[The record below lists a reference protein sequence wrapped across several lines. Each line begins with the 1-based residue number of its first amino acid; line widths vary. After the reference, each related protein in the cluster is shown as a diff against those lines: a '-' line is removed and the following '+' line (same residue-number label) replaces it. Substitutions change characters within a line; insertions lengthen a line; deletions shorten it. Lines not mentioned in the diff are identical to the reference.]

1 MAKWSKVIMGEEANP
16 AALKAQLRKR
26 CLAARDAVPQT
37 RRAMAGAR
45 LYARLMALRGRT
57 IAGFLPI
64 GSEAD
69 PTQTMRTLSRDNRI
83 CVPVV
88 TAKGAPLRFREWWPG
103 CPLEEGVF
111 GVPVPSEGGWRVPDV
126 VIVPLVGFDAQGGRL
141 GYGGGFYDRTLPGLN
156 GALIL
161 GFALEAQRV
170 DAIPQDANDVRL
182 PFIVTDAGVHAP
194 GGAA

>member
-1 MAKWSKVIMGEEANP
+1 
-16 AALKAQLRKR
+16 
-26 CLAARDAVPQT
+26 
-37 RRAMAGAR
+37 MAGAR

-69 PTQTMRTLSRDNRI
+69 PTHAMRTLSRDNRI

-103 CPLEEGVF
+103 CPLEAGAF
-111 GVPVPSEGGWRVPDV
+111 GVPVPTEGGWRVPDV
-126 VIVPLVGFDAQGGRL
+126 VIVPLVGFDARGGRL

-170 DAIPQDANDVRL
+170 DVIPQDANDVSL

-194 GGAA
+194 GGTA